1 MENNLDL
8 FEFSSLDDL
17 IKHAINA
24 MKKAQDVTLT
34 DKNLDIGVLG
44 ENVPFTKL
52 SEEEIKKY
60 LNTGMIIDS

>member
-1 MENNLDL
+1 
-8 FEFSSLDDL
+8 
-17 IKHAINA
+17 